1 MNLVTIGSRV
11 IDDAIVNVTE
21 YNHHNKYRVVG
32 ISPFS
37 IYTTFDTSR
46 VVRDSD
52 IKTENAYRKTMFK
65 LDVTKSLIDKIE
77 KTKAE
82 YVCIDFL
89 EAYKQIW
96 QCRLADGRIF
106 RCTHN
111 DLCIST
117 MPVIKANIEKITG
130 SKIVAENV
138 INPLSWTDQ
147 QLREE
152 VANFAKALLPVSED
166 KKIILLDAY
175 MAFQYMEN
183 GVIFDTEKLNNVAK
197 YNAFYEKCS
206 KYFRESIKCLEIPS
220 VKFILGGEKY
230 NLFEGMYYTD
240 EYYRYIGRVLLN
252 IEKGSKRTG
261 KIVAKYTDELQEK
274 IDFAVVT
281 SDIVDLKK
289 KIGTDRPCVV
299 IGESK
304 SVNNCLTE
312 NGFTIAFGMKY
323 EDAIV
328 DGKLCDRLLE
338 IKDKS
343 NEYVCILPHVKRGD
357 KILELLWQNG
367 YGYMNGAM
375 CFWHD
380 PIQFSGFVGEYFDIY
395 HNYVVSYNPAVKFSI
410 LGVGADALIE
420 ETQFE
425 PCSVNLNLSDQVKF
439 EFGKN
444 IRADRLII
452 SALAGSY
459 GKIGENT
466 TFADNCTMS
475 FVCFMDI
482 IIGKD
487 CMFSSK
493 IVCHAGDGHSIYN
506 VESSERVN
514 YIREQYDSDKFRI
527 VLGEHVWVG
536 FQAFLLAGTN
546 VGNGSIIGARTVV
559 NKAFPNNV
567 IIAGN
572 PGKVIKKDIGWAR
585 DPFTQDIYDNPGALE
600 PEYAKKT
607 IE

>member
-11 IDDAIVNVTE
+11 IDDAIINAAE

-37 IYTTFDTSR
+37 LYTTFDTSR

-52 IKTENAYRKTMFK
+52 IKTENAYRRTMFK
-65 LDVTKSLIDKIE
+65 LDVTKGLVDKIE

-82 YVCIDFL
+82 YVCVDFL
-89 EAYKQIW
+89 EAYKQVW
-96 QCRLADGRIF
+96 QCQLADGRIF

-117 MPVIKANIEKITG
+117 IPVIKSNIEKITG
-130 SKIVAENV
+130 SKIVAENL
-138 INPLSWTDQ
+138 INPLCWTDQ

-152 VANFAKALLPVSED
+152 VANFAKALLPVSAG
-166 KKIILLDAY
+166 KKIILFDTY

-183 GVIFDTEKLNNVAK
+183 GSIFNTEKLNNVAK

-206 KYFRESIKCLEIPS
+206 QYFRESIKCLEVPS

-230 NLFEGMYYTD
+230 NLFEGMYYSD
-240 EYYRYIGRVLLN
+240 EYYRYICRMLLN
-252 IEKGSKRTG
+252 IEQDGNG
-261 KIVAKYTDELQEK
+261 AEQIIEEFINELQSRV
-274 IDFAVVT
+274 DVTLAVSNMDV
-281 SDIVDLKK
+281 LKK
-289 KIGTDRPCVV
+289 KIGTGRQCVI
-299 IGESK
+299 IGDSELIH
-304 SVNNCLTE
+304 NCLSE
-312 NGFTIAFGMKY
+312 NGFKIAFGMKY
-323 EDAIV
+323 DDAIV

-343 NEYVCILPHVKRGD
+343 DEYVCVLPHLKRGD
-357 KILELLWQNG
+357 KLLELLWQNG
-367 YGYMNGAM
+367 YGYMNGAI

-380 PIQFSGFVGEYFDIY
+380 AIQFNGFEGEYFDIY
-395 HNYVVSYNPAVKFSI
+395 HNSVVSYNPTVQFSI
-410 LGVGADALIE
+410 LGIGAEAFIE
-420 ETQFE
+420 STQFA
-425 PCSVNLNLSDQVKF
+425 PCKVNLNLSDQVKF
-439 EFGKN
+439 EFGKD

-452 SALAGSY
+452 STLAGAC
-459 GKIGENT
+459 GKIGENS

-482 IIGKD
+482 IIGRD

-506 VESSERVN
+506 VENSERVN

-546 VGNGSIIGARTVV
+546 VGSGSIIGARTLV

-572 PGKVIKKDIGWAR
+572 PGKVIKKDIGWSR